1 VANKQQGGDG
11 RRQTKA
17 ERKADARV
25 ERERIQRH
33 MSSRKRNR
41 NIGVALVAI
50 AVVAIVIAV
59 VITQAGG
66 GGGQLPTATG
76 LLAKASSEAKTA
88 GCDAVATI
96 GPYNGV
102 AADPNNPNDPNYVDQ
117 SHIGPGGTFT
127 SMPPLSSY
135 PSQPP
140 TSGPHNQ
147 TPLAGGVFDV
157 PPAIDSAIHSLEHGG
172 TIVWYDP
179 EASGDQLAQIKEFYK
194 SASDSGGDRVIVA
207 PYSYPDQGAAGTLPP
222 GVQMALVAWH
232 RLETCSQPNLA
243 AALDFTSQYSAPPTA
258 GRTYAGEAPEAGK
271 AM

>member
-11 RRQTKA
+11 HRQTKA
-17 ERKADARV
+17 ERKEHARV

-41 NIGVALVAI
+41 NYGIALVAI
-50 AVVAIVIAV
+50 AMVAIIIAV

-66 GGGQLPTATG
+66 NSGSLPTTKE
-76 LLAKASSEAKTA
+76 LLAKASAEAKAA
-88 GCDAVATI
+88 GCDTVATI

-102 AADPNNPNDPNYVDQ
+102 ASDPANPNDPNYVDQ
-117 SHIGPGGTFT
+117 SHIQPGGTFT

-140 TSGPHNQ
+140 TSGPHNP
-147 TPLAGGVFDV
+147 TPLASGLFDV

-179 EASGDQLAQIKEFYK
+179 EASGDQLAQIKKFYK
-194 SASDSGGDRVIVA
+194 SAPDSGGDRVIVA
-207 PYSYPDQGAAGTLPP
+207 PYSYPDQGAAGSLPP

-232 RLETCSQPNLA
+232 RLQTCSQTNLA
-243 AALDFTSQYSAPPTA
+243 AAFDFTSQYSAPPTA